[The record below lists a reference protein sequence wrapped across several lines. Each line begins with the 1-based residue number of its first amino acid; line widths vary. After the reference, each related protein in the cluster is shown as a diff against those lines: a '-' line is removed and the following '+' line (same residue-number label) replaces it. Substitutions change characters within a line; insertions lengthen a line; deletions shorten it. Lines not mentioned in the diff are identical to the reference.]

1 MSEKMC
7 DHSRRAFLG
16 TALAGSAVAL
26 AGVATARASADVGRG
41 HFRGEQLQV
50 WSCGGLAEALIP
62 AHQLYEDRSG
72 AKIAY
77 TGAFA
82 AALGKSLQGSAT
94 TDVFAGR
101 VLGLAKTLREADKM
115 DYFKPLCFT
124 SYILVT
130 PKGNPAGIAAIED
143 LAKPGVR
150 VAMAPDSSPP
160 GGQAATVLLEKAGI
174 AEAVLK
180 NVANPGTCVQRT
192 VSEVVTGKADVMIVE
207 KRITRMVEF
216 FGKLEIVEIPPRFF
230 PPAPLTFT
238 VGVMKS
244 ARNRSLADDYV
255 TFLIS
260 PEGQA
265 HFERMGFIPAISEEG
280 RQLVEK
286 LGVKDV

>member
-1 MSEKMC
+1 MSEKIC
-7 DHSRRAFLG
+7 DHNRRAFIG
-16 TALAGSAVAL
+16 TALAGSAFAL
-26 AGVATARASADVGRG
+26 AGVATARAATDVGRG
-41 HFRGEQLQV
+41 RFGGEQLQV
-50 WSCGGLAEALIP
+50 WSCGGLAEAMIP
-62 AHQLYEDRSG
+62 AHQLYEERSG
-72 AKIAY
+72 AKITY

-101 VLGLAKTLREADKM
+101 VLSLAKALRESDKM

-130 PKGNPAGIAAIED
+130 PKGNPGGIAGIED

-160 GGQAATVLLEKAGI
+160 GGKAATILLEKAGI
-174 AEAVLK
+174 AEAVMK

-207 KRITRMVEF
+207 KRITRMAEF
-216 FGKLEIVEIPPRFF
+216 SGKLESIEIPAKFF

-255 TFLIS
+255 AFLIS

-265 HFERMGFIPAISEEG
+265 YFERMGFIPAISKEG

>member
-1 MSEKMC
+1 MSEKIC
-7 DHSRRAFLG
+7 DHNRRAFIG
-16 TALAGSAVAL
+16 TALAGSAFAL
-26 AGVATARASADVGRG
+26 AGVATARAATDVGRG
-41 HFRGEQLQV
+41 RFGGEQLQV
-50 WSCGGLAEALIP
+50 WSCGGLAEAMIP
-62 AHQLYEDRSG
+62 AHQLYEERSG
-72 AKIAY
+72 AKITY

-101 VLGLAKTLREADKM
+101 VLSLAKALRESDKM

-130 PKGNPAGIAAIED
+130 PKGNPGGIAGIED
-143 LAKPGVR
+143 L
-150 VAMAPDSSPP
+150 
-160 GGQAATVLLEKAGI
+160 
-174 AEAVLK
+174 
-180 NVANPGTCVQRT
+180 ANPGTCVQRT

-207 KRITRMVEF
+207 KRITRMAEF
-216 FGKLEIVEIPPRFF
+216 SGKLESIEIPAKFF

-255 TFLIS
+255 AFLIS
-260 PEGQA
+260 LEGQA
-265 HFERMGFIPAISEEG
+265 YFERMGFIPAISKEG

>member
-1 MSEKMC
+1 MSKKMC
-7 DHSRRAFLG
+7 DQSRRSFLG
-16 TALAGSAVAL
+16 TALAGGAAAL
-26 AGVATARASADVGRG
+26 AGVATARAATDIGSGRFG
-41 HFRGEQLQV
+41 GEQLQV
-50 WSCGGLAEALIP
+50 WSCGGLAEAMIP
-62 AHQLYEDRSG
+62 AHQRFEERSG

-82 AALGKSLQGSAT
+82 AALGKSLQGGAT

-101 VLGLAKTLREADKM
+101 VLGLAKTLREAGKM

-124 SYILVT
+124 SYLMVT

-143 LAKPGVR
+143 MARPGVR

-160 GGQAATVLLEKAGI
+160 GGQAVTVLLDKAGI
-174 AEAVLK
+174 AEAVMK
-180 NVANPGTCVQRT
+180 NVVNPGTCVQRT
-192 VSEVVTGKADVMIVE
+192 VSDVVTGKADVMIVE
-207 KRITRMVEF
+207 KRITRMAEFSGKVES
-216 FGKLEIVEIPPRFF
+216 VEISPSFF

-244 ARNRSLADDYV
+244 ARNRALADDYV

-265 HFERMGFIPAISEEG
+265 CFERMGFIPAISEGG
-280 RQLVEK
+280 RQLVDK
-286 LGVKDV
+286 LGVEDV